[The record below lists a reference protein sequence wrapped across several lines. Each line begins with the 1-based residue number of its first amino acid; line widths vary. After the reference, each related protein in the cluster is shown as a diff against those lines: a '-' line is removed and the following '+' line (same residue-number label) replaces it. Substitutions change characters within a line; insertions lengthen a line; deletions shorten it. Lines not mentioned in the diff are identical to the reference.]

1 MNLKEQF
8 AEAQKRV
15 TQLKSKP
22 NNQDL
27 LALYSHY
34 KQASEGDA
42 GGDRPSGFDFV
53 EMAKYNAWA
62 KLKGM
67 PMEEAMQ
74 AYVSLVEQMVQKYG

>member
-1 MNLKEQF
+1 MTLREQF
-8 AEAQKRV
+8 AEAQNRV
-15 TQLKSKP
+15 KTLKSKP

-27 LALYSHY
+27 LDLYSHF

-42 GGDRPSGFDFV
+42 SGDRPSGFDFV

-67 PMEEAMQ
+67 SSEAAMEKYVALVDKMQ
-74 AYVSLVEQMVQKYG
+74 QKYG

>member
-1 MNLKEQF
+1 MELVEQF
-8 AEAQKRV
+8 ADAQKRI
-15 TQLKSKP
+15 TQLSSKP

-27 LALYSHY
+27 LALYSHF
-34 KQASEGDA
+34 KQASAGDA

-67 PMEEAMQ
+67 TKEAAMQ
-74 AYVSLVEQMVQKYG
+74 AYIDLVGQMEAKYK